1 MPTAGNL
8 YKVPVKLTVLSP
20 RGFAAKVGEKVL
32 ESVSAWGEPYNAL
45 VEEDQ
50 VVSSL

>member
-1 MPTAGNL
+1 MGQTGF
-8 YKVPVKLTVLSP
+8 TDTSP

-32 ESVSAWGEPYNAL
+32 DTVSAWGKEYNAL

-50 VVSSL
+50 IVSSL

>member
-1 MPTAGNL
+1 MHT
-8 YKVPVKLTVLSP
+8 

-32 ESVSAWGEPYNAL
+32 ENIAAWGQPYNAL

-50 VVSSL
+50 VVSIN